1 MGLLF
6 CRKLAFPFL
15 AIPIPKGYER
25 ARLIEANYEKQDSTV
40 RRASQPL
47 STFDLLNAKE
57 KLNQANFNW
66 LYLSVCLGLRP
77 QEIDNLHNLRLWRI
91 EKNSTST
98 GKDILWV
105 FQTKIVALPPED
117 RWKPIPIIFDEQK
130 FALRMLEAK
139 CFKRPLSKT
148 MRLHFG
154 KGTTLYAGRK
164 GFVDLMLAKGHSTLE
179 RTWRSYKQRRKFHL
193 G

>member
-1 MGLLF
+1 MAISIFPILPDFAAEIGDVD
-6 CRKLAFPFL
+6 LA
-15 AIPIPKGYER
+15 K
-25 ARLIEANYEKQDSTV
+25 
-40 RRASQPL
+40 PL
-47 STFDLLNAKE
+47 SPEDREAIKAAFWKYGVLVFPALHA
-57 KLNQANFNW
+57 LPVW
-66 LYLSVCLGLRP
+66 LGLRP
-77 QEIDNLHNLRLWRI
+77 QEIDNLHNLSLWKL

-105 FQTKIVALPPED
+105 FQSKIVALPPED

-164 GFVDLMLAKGHSTLE
+164 GFVDLMLAKGHSIENISVWMGHSTLE

-193 G
+193 GY